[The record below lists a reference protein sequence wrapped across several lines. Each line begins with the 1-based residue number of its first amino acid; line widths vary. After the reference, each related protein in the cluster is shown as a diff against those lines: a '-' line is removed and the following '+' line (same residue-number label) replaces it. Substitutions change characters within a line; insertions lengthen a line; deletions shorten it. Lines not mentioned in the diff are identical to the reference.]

1 MGALADVTSIV
12 QSNLNAR
19 FRMDS
24 LTVFDANQLS
34 GNLSNNYTCGYATVF
49 ANWALYIVYSQPG
62 LGTKS
67 LQLYDGLVT
76 VGGTS
81 GQSNVSN
88 PNDDQEVTLGN
99 LRVPNAASK
108 VSKLTVLASEGDAA
122 TGSGDTLAIRTDIN
136 TSNTRLS
143 NSLNSVT
150 DIFNSTVSI
159 GSSNGGTA
167 EGTSNVMGLDFD
179 TFDVASLVAAGA
191 QSITARAESANG
203 ERIWLYNFAVMSTT
217 STANV
222 GITKSG
228 PATVNA
234 GGTVTYNMTVT
245 NSGPTE
251 AYKVAVSDPIPTGT
265 TFVSA
270 SMTPTVN
277 GVAGAPIVG
286 TYNNTTRTVTWPEYE
301 RLNVNGTTTAT
312 TNKLDYTLVVTAP
325 ANPTGNLQNTA
336 QVSSGSYDSDATN
349 NTSSTVITQVISPYN
364 LTVSKTDGQTSIVTG
379 GNTTYTVRVT
389 NSGTANTAG
398 AALRDPAAT
407 GLTVTGVTCS
417 AAPGNTC
424 TAAPTTAQI
433 QGTPG
438 VALPALAPGAFYEVQ
453 LTATVTAAAGTNVTN
468 TATAALATGQND
480 AVPGDNTASDT
491 NSVTATPPPPA
502 SNPTSYPATCD
513 VIDWAT
519 SGVSGTALSGTRTFN
534 SRGGRGIT
542 LNLTSAT
549 GAGNGVMGYSG
560 AFANYGSWYE
570 VRAVSESIQPVI
582 NQAFLTRA
590 GGNTSTNTIV
600 ITFPTPVINV
610 RLGITD
616 LDAVGGSARSGDW
629 AQVQAS
635 YGGQT
640 FNPDV
645 LVGGGHALAVQAY
658 TGVPSG
664 AGAAMTVSVPGLGNS
679 QMRAA
684 SASLT
689 FNTLM
694 GIDAAYGTPVAGVNR
709 QGQGVAYFKGPLTS
723 ITLTTGSL
731 KGTAGQAIAFSNIAF
746 CPPSVAVDKA
756 AGAPVR
762 QADTSSD
769 IPYTLTYRN
778 TSLNV
783 GYHPDATV
791 RDATF
796 SPSIPTPTGADPW
809 ARQRPQL
816 TDAVLDQ
823 IRANNNVASATLRGT
838 PTVSGATN
846 TLNLDATDL
855 SPAFS
860 GTAANPNL
868 LLANTDGRVDVGGSF
883 NVNFTVNV
891 QLGSAVTTPQTVNNQ
906 ATATGTLLTGSVSA
920 TSNSVASTVSPSA
933 ALSVTKAV
941 DRTHAVYPSPV
952 GNAEPVP
959 PTLTYTIT
967 VSNPGQLTAT
977 GVTLTDTLPA
987 GLTGVVVREGAT
999 TVSATQTGQNLTWT
1013 VGSLASGSTRTFTV
1027 TATAPAAA
1035 TLRETQP
1042 QTALVNSVTASASNV
1057 ATTPPA
1063 TVSTPTV
1070 YTRLYKQ
1077 VRNLGP
1083 QGTLTPAWGTSASGR
1098 PGDVLEYCIDFNNY
1112 GSAALSNFS
1121 LTDNVATNTTG
1132 QPNAY
1137 GTGQGVRITR
1147 GAAAPTYQAFSN
1159 PVVVNLGTLGTAE
1172 SGQVCFR
1179 AGVR

>member
-1 MGALADVTSIV
+1 MPGTFFITSQDTDGSSTTSTTALREFVEFIGPTGSGRAGTTALVTTTPAVAGGVNYSVGASNQSVNGITIDPRHKASATYTNVSSFRLVGGAIQGTAACSGTTCERLSAYSFQIADSV
-12 QSNLNAR
+12 
-19 FRMDS
+19 
-24 LTVFDANQLS
+24 
-34 GNLSNNYTCGYATVF
+34 YATP
-49 ANWALYIVYSQPG
+49 IVDGY
-62 LGTKS
+62 KS
-67 LQLYDGLVT
+67 VRLTTDADSSGSVT
-76 VGGTS
+76 AGDTLTWTVTYVNTGN
-81 GQSNVSN
+81 SNVSN
-88 PNDDQEVTLGN
+88 FQINDTLPGNVTFTPGTQVITQGGGSAAPPNTAYNGTTNTGLLAANATLG
-99 LRVPNAASK
+99 V
-108 VSKLTVLASEGDAA
+108 
-122 TGSGDTLAIRTDIN
+122 
-136 TSNTRLS
+136 
-143 NSLNSVT
+143 
-150 DIFNSTVSI
+150 NSTVTVSI
-159 GSSNGGTA
+159 PVVVGAG
-167 EGTSNVMGLDFD
+167 
-179 TFDVASLVAAGA
+179 AAGTTLSNQA
-191 QSITARAESANG
+191 SAAGTGLTATLSDS
-203 ERIWLYNFAVMSTT
+203 VDSTT
-217 STANV
+217 VFPPLVTA
-222 GITKSG
+222 S
-228 PATVNA
+228 A
-234 GGTVTYNMTVT
+234 G
-245 NSGPTE
+245 
-251 AYKVAVSDPIPTGT
+251 
-265 TFVSA
+265 
-270 SMTPTVN
+270 
-277 GVAGAPIVG
+277 
-286 TYNNTTRTVTWPEYE
+286 W
-301 RLNVNGTTTAT
+301 
-312 TNKLDYTLVVTAP
+312 TAP
-325 ANPTGNLQNTA
+325 AAGSVA
-336 QVSSGSYDSDATN
+336 QTQTSAIEATR
-349 NTSSTVITQVISPYN
+349 VAVVASPYN
-364 LTVSKTDGQTSIVTG
+364 LTVSKTDGQTSVVTG
-379 GNTTYTVRVT
+379 ASTTYTVRVT
-389 NSGTANTAG
+389 NSGTASTAG
-398 AALRDPAAT
+398 ATLSDPTAT

-417 AAPGNTC
+417 AAVGNTC
-424 TAAPTTAQI
+424 SAAPTTAQI

-438 VALPALAPGAFYEVQ
+438 VALPTLAPGAFYEVQ
-453 LTATVTAAAGTNVTN
+453 LTATVTAAAGANVTN
-468 TATAALATGQND
+468 TVTAALATGQND

-534 SRGGRGIT
+534 SKGGRSIN

-549 GAGNGVMGYSG
+549 GGTNGISGYSG
-560 AFANYGSWYE
+560 TFANYGSWYE
-570 VRAVSESIQPVI
+570 VRAISESIQPVI

-590 GGNTSTNTIV
+590 GGAGNPNNTIV

-616 LDAVGGSARSGDW
+616 LDAVGGSAGSGDW
-629 AQVQAS
+629 AGVQAS
-635 YGGQT
+635 YGSQT

-658 TGVPSG
+658 AGVPSG

-684 SASLT
+684 SASPT

-694 GIDAAYGTPVAGVNR
+694 GIDAAYGTQVSGVNR
-709 QGQGVAYFKGPLTS
+709 QGQGVVYFKGPLTS

-731 KGTAGQAIAFSNIAF
+731 KGTVGQAIGFSNIDF

-756 AGAPVR
+756 AGTPVR

-778 TSLNV
+778 TSPNV

-823 IRANNNVASATLRGT
+823 IRANTNVASATLRGT

-846 TLNLDATDL
+846 TVNLDATDL

-883 NVNFTVNV
+883 SVNFTVNV
-891 QLGSAVTTPQTVNNQ
+891 RLGSAVTTPQTVNNQ

-920 TSNSVASTVSPSA
+920 TSNSVGSTVSPSA

-987 GLTGVVVREGAT
+987 GLTGVVVREGAA
-999 TVSATQTGQNLTWT
+999 TVSATQAGQTLTWT
-1013 VGSLASGSTRTFTV
+1013 VGSLPSGTTRTFTV

-1035 TLRETQP
+1035 TLRATQP

-1057 ATTPPA
+1057 AATPPA

-1070 YTRLYKQ
+1070 YTRLFKQ

-1121 LTDNVATNTTG
+1121 LTDNVAANTTG